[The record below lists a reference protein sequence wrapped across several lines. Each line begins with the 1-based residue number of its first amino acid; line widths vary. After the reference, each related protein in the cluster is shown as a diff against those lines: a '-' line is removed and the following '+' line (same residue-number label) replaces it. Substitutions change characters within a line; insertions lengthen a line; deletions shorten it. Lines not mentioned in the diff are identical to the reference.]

1 MKIDKNIIILGLIIF
16 AVALRLVP
24 HPPNFSPIGAI
35 GLFSG
40 CYFCLKRSWLIPIIA
55 LLISDFILGFYNPIS
70 MMTVYL
76 SFVVSA
82 IIGET
87 FLKNKQTPYRLG
99 GAAVVSASQFFVFTN
114 LGVWLSGTL
123 YQVNLA
129 GLIECFVMAIP
140 FYGNSLISELF
151 YTSVLF
157 GGYYISSQCLGRKTS
172 QV

>member
-40 CYFCLKRSWLIPIIA
+40 CYFCLKRSWLIPIFA

-76 SFVVSA
+76 SFAVSV
-82 IIGET
+82 IIGKI

-99 GAAVVSASQFFVFTN
+99 GAALVSASQFFVFTN
-114 LGVWLSGTL
+114 IGVWLSGTL

-129 GLIECFVMAIP
+129 GLTECFVMAIP
-140 FYGNSLISELF
+140 FYGNSLISEFF
-151 YTSVLF
+151 YASVLF
-157 GGYYISSQCLGRKTS
+157 GGYYILSQCLGRKTS

>member
-40 CYFCLKRSWLIPIIA
+40 CYFCLKRSWLIPIFA

-76 SFVVSA
+76 SFAVSVM
-82 IIGET
+82 IGKT
-87 FLKNKQTPYRLG
+87 FLKNKQKPTIY
-99 GAAVVSASQFFVFTN
+99 
-114 LGVWLSGTL
+114 
-123 YQVNLA
+123 
-129 GLIECFVMAIP
+129 I
-140 FYGNSLISELF
+140 ISFL
-151 YTSVLF
+151 
-157 GGYYISSQCLGRKTS
+157 KPN
-172 QV
+172 

>member
-1 MKIDKNIIILGLIIF
+1 MKIDKNIIILGLIVF

-40 CYFCLKRSWLIPIIA
+40 CYFCLKRSWLIPIFA

-76 SFVVSA
+76 SFAVSV
-82 IIGET
+82 IIGKT

-99 GAAVVSASQFFVFTN
+99 GC
-114 LGVWLSGTL
+114 LL
-123 YQVNLA
+123 
-129 GLIECFVMAIP
+129 
-140 FYGNSLISELF
+140 
-151 YTSVLF
+151 YTSDAADE
-157 GGYYISSQCLGRKTS
+157 
-172 QV
+172 